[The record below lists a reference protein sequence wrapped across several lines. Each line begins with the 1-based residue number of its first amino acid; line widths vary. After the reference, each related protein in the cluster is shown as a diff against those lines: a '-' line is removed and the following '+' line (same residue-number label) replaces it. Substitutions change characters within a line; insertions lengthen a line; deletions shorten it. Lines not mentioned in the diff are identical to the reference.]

1 MNKFAR
7 AASLAATLLLMA
19 PLAAGAAPV
28 SDRMQLAQA
37 DVTVKKV
44 TRSDG
49 MRKKVVIKHRGDSV
63 RRKVV
68 IRHGDRGM
76 HRGDSVRRKV
86 VIRHGDRGMHRGW
99 RHSRHYGATRSKT
112 VIKHRNGTTTIKK
125 IDG

>member
-1 MNKFAR
+1 M
-7 AASLAATLLLMA
+7 MG
-19 PLAAGAAPV
+19 PLSAGAAPA

-49 MRKKVVIKHRGDSV
+49 MRKKVVINHRGDSV

-68 IRHGDRGM
+68 IRHGDRGL
-76 HRGDSVRRKV
+76 
-86 VIRHGDRGMHRGW
+86 HRGW

-112 VIKHRNGTTTIKK
+112 VIKHRGNGTTVVKKK
-125 IDG
+125 IEG